1 MEDMAKRYES
11 SNLDELYEIDKL
23 FGILIK
29 EP

>member
-11 SNLDELYEIDKL
+11 GNLDELYEIDKL